1 MKTAGIIVEYNP
13 LHNGHAWQLQKVKET
28 LGKDTAIVVVMSG
41 PFTQRGEPAVLDKWT
56 RASMALAC
64 GASLVLELPLP
75 YATASAERFA
85 SGGVQ
90 ILAATGITKTLVF
103 GSEHGMLPDL
113 LDLANLLSS
122 ETPAFKASLQGY
134 LETGLSFAAAR
145 QLAVA
150 ALLGDSQKAALL
162 KSSNNILGVE
172 YLKAILRLP
181 ARKRL
186 DPVTFQR
193 QGQGYLDPSPA
204 SDFASATAI
213 RQVIASG
220 RYNPALLLQQLA
232 HTMPPE
238 ALGILLAAVAR
249 KEGVVLYE
257 DLAVPVLTH
266 LRTRK
271 SEDLLPY
278 PGMGEGLAQRLH
290 EFARRPAEQDSRDAR
305 LRQLVESAMSRR
317 LPRTRVQRALLHML
331 LNLKTSDLEQID
343 AAGGPAYIRVLG
355 FDKNGRYLLKLMRQ
369 KASLPV
375 ITRGSDFHE
384 HLKDPNLQHQSQFDL
399 AGTDLWSILAGSNA
413 GTDFDRPVVI
423 R

>member
-13 LHNGHAWQLQKVKET
+13 LHNGHAWQLQQVKET

-56 RASMALAC
+56 RARMALAC

-90 ILAATGITKTLVF
+90 ILTATGITKTLVF
-103 GSEHGMLPDL
+103 GSEHGTLPDL
-113 LDLANLLSS
+113 LDLAGLLSN
-122 ETPAFKASLQGY
+122 ETPSFKDSLQGY

-150 ALLGDSQKAALL
+150 AQLGDSQKAALL

-172 YLKAILRLP
+172 YLKANLRLP
-181 ARKRL
+181 VKKRL
-186 DPVTFQR
+186 EPVTFQR
-193 QGQGYLDPSPA
+193 QGQGYLDPSPV
-204 SDFASATAI
+204 SHFASATAI
-213 RQVIASG
+213 RHVISG
-220 RYNPALLLQQLA
+220 HRDNPAVLLQNLA

-238 ALGILLAAVAR
+238 ALGILLEAVAR
-249 KEGVVLYE
+249 KEGLVLQE
-257 DLAVPVLTH
+257 DLAVPVLAL

-271 SEDLLPY
+271 PEDLLSF

-290 EFARRPAEQDSRDAR
+290 EFARRPEGPDNPAAR
-305 LRQLVESAMSRR
+305 LSQLVESAMSRR

-331 LNLKTSDLEQID
+331 LNLKTSDFEQFD

-384 HLKDPNLQHQSQFDL
+384 HLNDTNLQRQAQFDL
-399 AGTDLWSILAGSNA
+399 AGTDLWSILNGSSSGA
-413 GTDFDRPVVI
+413 DFDRPVVI